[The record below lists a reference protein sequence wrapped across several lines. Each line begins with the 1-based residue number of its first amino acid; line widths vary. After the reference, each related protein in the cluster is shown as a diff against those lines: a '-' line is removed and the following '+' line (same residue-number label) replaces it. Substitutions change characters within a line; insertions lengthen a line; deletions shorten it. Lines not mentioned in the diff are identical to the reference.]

1 MKPLLSICIP
11 TYNRAWC
18 IEKQIIQFKQYP
30 QDIWDKIELVIS
42 DNCSTDNTKEIV
54 EKAMMEGFSCRYI
67 RNKTNLG
74 MDGNFSQCYQMAK
87 GNYVW
92 LLGDDDFIA
101 NGGLF
106 KVLNFI
112 SNSKQEIGI
121 VHYIPN
127 NNFVKTIEYYN
138 DSEKFLTDISY
149 HMTFISGSII
159 NTKYV
164 STVDFAYYNGTL
176 ISQVPLILNAVLSAK
191 CNVLW
196 GCEGLLDISKD
207 FESNG
212 GYNFF
217 QVFVVNLLG
226 IWNEY
231 RKNEKISRCLFQ
243 KLQKR
248 LFSLVFV
255 FVKRLLI
262 HKDIGNFQT
271 ENGWKILFKYYGCKW
286 YFWWAWVKYLWGV
299 IKYKKRSKYEFIA

>member
-18 IEKQIIQFKQYP
+18 IEKQILQFKQYP

-42 DNCSTDNTKEIV
+42 DNCSSDNTKEIV
-54 EKAMMEGFSCRYI
+54 EKAIMEGFLCRYI

-87 GNYVW
+87 GKYVW

-106 KVLNFI
+106 KVLNLL
-112 SNSKQEIGI
+112 SDTKQDVGI
-121 VHYIPN
+121 IHYMPN
-127 NNFVKTIEYYN
+127 VNFVKTIEYYN

-164 STVDFAYYNGTL
+164 STVDFEYYKGTQ
-176 ISQVPLILNAVLSAK
+176 ISHVPLVLNAILGAK
-191 CNVLW
+191 QNVLW
-196 GCEGLLDISKD
+196 GGDRLLDISKA

-217 QVFVVNLLG
+217 QVFIVNLLG
-226 IWNEY
+226 IWHEY
-231 RKNEKISRCLFQ
+231 RIKKKISLYLFK

-248 LFSLVFV
+248 LFSLVFG

-262 HKDIGNFQT
+262 HKDVGNFQT
-271 ENGWKILFKYYGCKW
+271 ESGWRILFKYYGCKW
-286 YFWWAWVKYLWGV
+286 YFWWAWVKYLSGICKNKV
-299 IKYKKRSKYEFIA
+299 KG